1 MSVIFILDILSL
13 IKFQA
18 LNYICF
24 IMHKSHIIS
33 LIACLCFFVFIQK
46 SVAQDSPIYNI
57 DWTKDSY
64 VFATGGLLLG
74 SAYLIDRNHNI
85 ITATELNQLNAE
97 NVNSFDRSAISNNN
111 INSAELSDYCR
122 DLMLAVP
129 LTLLASKRG
138 RKEWGNIG
146 ILYMETL
153 LTNTAATFVS
163 KIAIPRNRPFTYN
176 NELSIAERQTS
187 TAKQS
192 FYSGHTSHVSSLSFF
207 TASVLS
213 DLYPES
219 KLKFLWWS
227 AAATVPAVAGY
238 WRYDAG
244 RHFPTDVI
252 TGYVIGAAIGC
263 LVPRLH
269 KIRSDKYNVSLA
281 PTTSSLSLNLSINLR

>member
-1 MSVIFILDILSL
+1 
-13 IKFQA
+13 
-18 LNYICF
+18 
-24 IMHKSHIIS
+24 MHKSTIIR
-33 LIACLCFFVFIQK
+33 LITILSFFALLQK
-46 SVAQDSPIYNI
+46 SSAQDSPIYNI
-57 DWTKDSY
+57 DWKKDSY

-74 SAYLIDRNHNI
+74 SAYLIDRNHSI
-85 ITATELNQLNAE
+85 ITATELNLLNAE
-97 NVNSFDRSAISNNN
+97 NVNSFDRSAISRNNN
-111 INSAELSDYCR
+111 NSAELSDYCR
-122 DLMLAVP
+122 DFVLALP
-129 LTLLASKRG
+129 LTLLASRKG

-153 LTNTAATFVS
+153 LTNTAATFIT
-163 KIAIPRNRPFTYN
+163 KITIPRNRPFTYN
-176 NELSIAERQTS
+176 NDLSIAERQTS

-192 FYSGHTSHVSSLSFF
+192 FFSGHTSHVSSLSFF

-219 KLKFLWWS
+219 KLNFLWWS
-227 AAATVPAVAGY
+227 AAATLPAVTAY

-263 LVPRLH
+263 LIPRLH

-281 PTTSSLSLNLSINLR
+281 PTTSSLSLSLSVKLR